1 MKKKQFKA
9 ESKKLLD
16 MMINSIYTNRE
27 IFLRELISNASD
39 ALDKLYYKSLTDSK
53 LNIKKE
59 DLEIRI
65 ELDKEARTI
74 TIRDNGIGMT
84 EEELENNL
92 GTIAKSGSELFKENN
107 ESAKDMQIIGQFG
120 VGFYSAFMVSKNVK
134 VISKSIDS
142 DKAYVWESTGADGFS
157 IEENERKENGTEIIL
172 YLKENAEE
180 ENYDEF
186 LENYTIERLIK
197 KYSDYISYPIIMQEE
212 KTEKDKDDKETTT
225 IEDKI
230 LNSRIPIWKK
240 DKKEVKEEEYQDF
253 YTDKFYDYEKPLRT
267 FRSVVEGKC
276 SFTSL
281 LFIPSHA
288 PYDYYTKEY
297 EKGLQLYSKGVLIM
311 DKCSDLLP
319 DYFSFVKGLV
329 DSEDISLNISRET
342 LQENHQIEAIAKGI
356 ESKIKKELETILKED
371 REQYETFFKNF
382 GNQLKYGIY
391 TSYGMKKDDLQ
402 DLLLYTSSKEK
413 KLVTLKEYVENM
425 TEKQESIYYAC
436 GETTDKIDLLPQ
448 VETVKEKGFEVLY
461 LTDYMDEFVFKV
473 MQEYDGKKFMN
484 VSNEAMDLDS
494 EEEKEALKK
503 ANEDNKKL
511 FEKMQEFLNNSVS
524 SIQFT
529 HRLKN
534 HPVCLTSKGDISVEM
549 EKVMNAMPTDQKV
562 KANVIMEI
570 NENHEISKKLEDLFK
585 KKDFDSIEKY
595 TKILYAQARLIEGL
609 SLENPTEIT
618 NLICEELSKQ

>member
-371 REQYETFFKNF
+371 REQYEAFFKNF

-473 MQEYDGKKFMN
+473 MQEYEGKKFMN
-484 VSNEAMDLDS
+484 VSNEAMDLYS

>member
-107 ESAKDMQIIGQFG
+107 ESDKDMQIIGQFG

-371 REQYETFFKNF
+371 REQYEAFFKNF

-473 MQEYDGKKFMN
+473 MQEYEGKKFMN

-494 EEEKEALKK
+494 EEEKEVLKK

-618 NLICEELSKQ
+618 NLICEELSK

>member
-618 NLICEELSKQ
+618 NLICEELSK

>member
-39 ALDKLYYKSLTDSK
+39 ALDKIYYNSLTNDA

-59 DLEIRI
+59 ELEIRI
-65 ELDKEARTI
+65 EIDKKARTL
-74 TIRDNGIGMT
+74 TICDNGIGMT

-92 GTIAKSGSELFKENN
+92 GTIARSGSELFKENN
-107 ESAKDMQIIGQFG
+107 ETSKDMQIIGQFG
-120 VGFYSAFMVSKNVK
+120 VGFYSAFMVAKNV
-134 VISKSIDS
+134 VVTSKSIDS
-142 DKAYVWESTGADGFS
+142 DKSYKWESTGTDGFS
-157 IEENERKENGTEIIL
+157 IMESDKKDNGTKIVL
-172 YLKENAEE
+172 YLKDNTEE

-197 KYSDYISYPIIMQEE
+197 KYSDYITYPIMMKEE
-212 KTEKDKDDKETTT
+212 KCEKDKEDKEIKTY
-225 IEDKI
+225 EDKT

-240 DKKEVKEEEYQDF
+240 EKQKVKEEEYQDF
-253 YTDKFYDYEKPLRT
+253 YADKFYDYEKPLRT

-311 DKCSDLLP
+311 EKCSDLLP
-319 DYFSFVKGLV
+319 DYYSFVKGLV

-342 LQENHQIEAIAKGI
+342 LQENHQIELIAKGI
-356 ESKIKKELETILKED
+356 ENKIKKELETMLKEE
-371 REQYETFFKNF
+371 REQYEKFFKDF
-382 GNQLKYGIY
+382 GTQLKYGIY
-391 TSYGMKKDDLQ
+391 NSYGMKKEDLQ

-413 KLVTLKEYVENM
+413 KMITLKEYIANCM
-425 TEKQESIYYAC
+425 EKQDTIYYAC
-436 GETTDKIDLLPQ
+436 GETIDKIDNLPQ
-448 VETVKEKGFEVLY
+448 VETVKEKGYEILY
-461 LTDYMDEFVFKV
+461 LTDYMDEFVLKV
-473 MQEYDGKKFMN
+473 MQEYDKKKFLN
-484 VSNEAMDLDS
+484 VSDENTNLDS

-503 ANEDNKKL
+503 SNEKNKKL
-511 FEKMQEFLNNSVS
+511 FDKMQEFVKENVS
-524 SIQFT
+524 GIQFT

-534 HPVCLTSKGDISVEM
+534 HPVCLTSKGNISVEM
-549 EKVMNAMPTDQKV
+549 EKVMNAMPTNEKV
-562 KANVIMEI
+562 KAEVILEI
-570 NENHEISKKLEDLFK
+570 NENHKIIKKLQDLFSK
-585 KKDFDSIEKY
+585 NDLEELEKY

-609 SLENPTEIT
+609 SLENPTEIS
-618 NLICEELSKQ
+618 NLICEVLAK

>member
-39 ALDKLYYKSLTDSK
+39 ALDKIYYNSLTNDA

-59 DLEIRI
+59 ELEIRI
-65 ELDKEARTI
+65 EIDKKARTL
-74 TIRDNGIGMT
+74 TICDNGIGMT

-92 GTIAKSGSELFKENN
+92 GTIARSGSELFKENN
-107 ESAKDMQIIGQFG
+107 ETSKDMQIIGQFG
-120 VGFYSAFMVSKNVK
+120 VGFYSAFMVAKNV
-134 VISKSIDS
+134 VVTSKSIDS
-142 DKAYVWESTGADGFS
+142 DKSYKWESTGTDGFS
-157 IEENERKENGTEIIL
+157 IMESDKKDNGTKIVL
-172 YLKENAEE
+172 YLKDNTEE

-197 KYSDYISYPIIMQEE
+197 KYSDYITYPIMMKEE
-212 KTEKDKDDKETTT
+212 KCEKDKEDKEIKTY
-225 IEDKI
+225 EDKT

-240 DKKEVKEEEYQDF
+240 EKQKVKEDEYQDF
-253 YTDKFYDYEKPLRT
+253 YADKFYDYEKPLRT

-311 DKCSDLLP
+311 EKCSDLLP
-319 DYFSFVKGLV
+319 DYYSFVKGLV

-342 LQENHQIEAIAKGI
+342 LQENHQIELIAKGI
-356 ESKIKKELETILKED
+356 ENKIKKELETMLKEE
-371 REQYETFFKNF
+371 REQYEKFFKDF
-382 GNQLKYGIY
+382 GTQLKYGIY
-391 TSYGMKKDDLQ
+391 NSYGMKKEDLQ

-413 KLVTLKEYVENM
+413 KMITLKEYIANCM
-425 TEKQESIYYAC
+425 EKQDTIYYAC
-436 GETTDKIDLLPQ
+436 GETIDKIDNLPQ
-448 VETVKEKGFEVLY
+448 VETVKEKGYEILY
-461 LTDYMDEFVFKV
+461 LTDYMDEFVLKV
-473 MQEYDGKKFMN
+473 MQEYDKKKFLN
-484 VSNEAMDLDS
+484 VSDENTNLDS

-503 ANEDNKKL
+503 SNEENKKL
-511 FEKMQEFLNNSVS
+511 FDKMQEFVKENVS
-524 SIQFT
+524 GIQFT

-534 HPVCLTSKGDISVEM
+534 HPVCLTSKGNISVEM
-549 EKVMNAMPTDQKV
+549 EKVMNAMPTNEKV
-562 KANVIMEI
+562 KAEVILEI
-570 NENHEISKKLEDLFK
+570 NENHEIIKKLQDLFSK
-585 KKDFDSIEKY
+585 NDLEELEKY

-609 SLENPTEIT
+609 SLENPTEIS
-618 NLICEELSKQ
+618 NLICEVLAK

>member
-371 REQYETFFKNF
+371 REQYEAFFKNF

-618 NLICEELSKQ
+618 NLICEELSK

>member
-371 REQYETFFKNF
+371 REQYEAFFKNF

-473 MQEYDGKKFMN
+473 MQEYEGKKFMN

-549 EKVMNAMPTDQKV
+549 EKVMNAMPTDEKV
-562 KANVIMEI
+562 KANVVMEI
-570 NENHEISKKLEDLFK
+570 NENHEISKKLEDLYK
-585 KKDFDSIEKY
+585 KKDFEAIEKY

-618 NLICEELSKQ
+618 NLICEELSK

>member
-16 MMINSIYTNRE
+16 MMINSIYTNKE

-39 ALDKLYYKSLTDSK
+39 ALDKLYYKSLTNSK
-53 LNIKKE
+53 LNMQKE

-65 ELDKEARTI
+65 DLDKDARTI
-74 TIRDNGIGMT
+74 MIRDNGIGMT

-92 GTIAKSGSELFKENN
+92 GTIAKSGSALFKENN
-107 ESAKDMQIIGQFG
+107 DSAKDMQIIGQFG
-120 VGFYSAFMVSKNVK
+120 VGFYSAFMVSKSVK
-134 VISKSIDS
+134 VTSKSVDS
-142 DKAYVWESTGADGFS
+142 EKAYVWESTGADGFS
-157 IEENERKENGTEIIL
+157 IEECEKKDNGTEIIL
-172 YLKENAEE
+172 YLKDNTEE

-186 LENYTIERLIK
+186 LENYTMERLIK
-197 KYSDYISYPIIMQEE
+197 KYSDYISYPIIMKEE
-212 KTEKDKDDKETTT
+212 KHEKDKDDKETTT

-240 DKKEVKEEEYQDF
+240 DKKDVKEEEYQDF

-356 ESKIKKELETILKED
+356 ESKIKKELENMLKED
-371 REQYETFFKNF
+371 REQYEGFFKNF

-391 TSYGMKKDDLQ
+391 TSYGMKKEDLQ

-425 TEKQESIYYAC
+425 LDNQETIYYAC

-448 VETVKEKGFEVLY
+448 VEAVKDKGFEVLY
-461 LTDYMDEFVFKV
+461 LTDYIDEFVFKI
-473 MQEYDGKKFMN
+473 MQEYSGKKFMN
-484 VSNEAMDLDS
+484 VSDEAINLDS
-494 EEEKEALKK
+494 DEEKEALKK
-503 ANEDNKKL
+503 ANENNKKL
-511 FEKMQEFLNNSVS
+511 FEKMQEFLSDNVS

-549 EKVMNAMPTDQKV
+549 EKVMNAMPTDEKV
-562 KANVIMEI
+562 KAKVVMEI
-570 NENHEISKKLEDLFK
+570 NENHEISKKLEDLYK
-585 KKDFDSIEKY
+585 KKDFDSIERY

-618 NLICEELSKQ
+618 NLICEELSK

>member
-39 ALDKLYYKSLTDSK
+39 ALDKIYYNSLTNDA

-59 DLEIRI
+59 ELEIRI
-65 ELDKEARTI
+65 EIDKKARTL
-74 TIRDNGIGMT
+74 TICDNGIGMT

-92 GTIAKSGSELFKENN
+92 GTIARSGSELFKENN
-107 ESAKDMQIIGQFG
+107 ETSKDMQIIGQFG
-120 VGFYSAFMVSKNVK
+120 VGFYSAFMVAKNV
-134 VISKSIDS
+134 VVTSKSIDS
-142 DKAYVWESTGADGFS
+142 DKSYKWESTGTDGFS
-157 IEENERKENGTEIIL
+157 IMESDKKDNGTKIVL
-172 YLKENAEE
+172 YLKDNTEE

-197 KYSDYISYPIIMQEE
+197 KYSDYITYPIMMKEE
-212 KTEKDKDDKETTT
+212 KCEKDKEDKEIKTY
-225 IEDKI
+225 EDKT

-240 DKKEVKEEEYQDF
+240 EKQKVKEEEYQDF
-253 YTDKFYDYEKPLRT
+253 YADKFYDYEKPLRT

-311 DKCSDLLP
+311 EKCSDLLP
-319 DYFSFVKGLV
+319 DYYSFVKGLV

-342 LQENHQIEAIAKGI
+342 LQENHQIELIAKGI
-356 ESKIKKELETILKED
+356 ENKIKKELETMLKEE
-371 REQYETFFKNF
+371 REQYEKFFKDF
-382 GNQLKYGIY
+382 GTQLKYGIY
-391 TSYGMKKDDLQ
+391 NSYGMKKEDLQ

-413 KLVTLKEYVENM
+413 KMITLKEYIANCM
-425 TEKQESIYYAC
+425 EKQDTIYYAC
-436 GETTDKIDLLPQ
+436 GETIDKIDNLPQ
-448 VETVKEKGFEVLY
+448 VETVKEKGYEILY
-461 LTDYMDEFVFKV
+461 LTDYMDEFVLKV
-473 MQEYDGKKFMN
+473 MQEYDKKKFLN
-484 VSNEAMDLDS
+484 VSDENTNLDS

-503 ANEDNKKL
+503 SNEENKKL
-511 FEKMQEFLNNSVS
+511 FDKMQEFVKENVS
-524 SIQFT
+524 GIQFT

-534 HPVCLTSKGDISVEM
+534 HPVCLTSKGNISVEM
-549 EKVMNAMPTDQKV
+549 EKVMNAMPTNEKV
-562 KANVIMEI
+562 KAEVILEI
-570 NENHEISKKLEDLFK
+570 NENHKIIKKLQDLFSK
-585 KKDFDSIEKY
+585 NDLEELEKY

-609 SLENPTEIT
+609 SLENPTEIS
-618 NLICEELSKQ
+618 NLICEVLAK

>member
-53 LNIKKE
+53 LNMQKE
-59 DLEIRI
+59 DLKIRI
-65 ELDKEARTI
+65 DLDKEARRI
-74 TIRDNGIGMT
+74 TIQDNGIGMT
-84 EEELENNL
+84 AEELENNL

-107 ESAKDMQIIGQFG
+107 DSAKDMQIIGQFG
-120 VGFYSAFMVSKNVK
+120 VGFYSAFMVSKNVR
-134 VISKSIDS
+134 VLSKSIDS

-157 IEENERKENGTEIIL
+157 IEECDKKNNGTEIIL
-172 YLKENAEE
+172 YLKDNTEE

-197 KYSDYISYPIIMQEE
+197 KYSDYIPYSIVMKEE
-212 KTEKDKDDKETTT
+212 KTEKDKDNKETTVL
-225 IEDKI
+225 EDKV
-230 LNSRIPIWKK
+230 LNSRIPIWKR

-253 YTDKFYDYEKPLRT
+253 YTDKFYDYEHPARI

-281 LFIPSHA
+281 LFIPAHA

-356 ESKIKKELETILKED
+356 ESKVKKELETMLKED
-371 REQYETFFKNF
+371 REQYEAFFKNF

-391 TSYGMKKDDLQ
+391 NSYGMKKEDLQ
-402 DLLLYTSSKEK
+402 DLLLFSSSKEK
-413 KLVTLKEYVENM
+413 KLVTLKEYVERM
-425 TEKQESIYYAC
+425 IEKQETIYYAC
-436 GETTDKIDLLPQ
+436 GETIEKCDLLPQ
-448 VETVKEKGFEVLY
+448 VETVKDKGFEILY
-461 LTDYMDEFVFKV
+461 LTDYMDEFVLKM
-473 MQEYDGKKFMN
+473 MQEYNGKKFMN
-484 VSNEAMDLDS
+484 VSDEAMDLDS

-503 ANEDNKKL
+503 SNEEYKKL
-511 FEKMQEFLNNSVS
+511 FEKMQEFLSGSVS

-534 HPVCLTSKGDISVEM
+534 HPVCLTSKGDMSVEM
-549 EKVMNAMPTDQKV
+549 EKVLNAMPTDQKV
-562 KANVIMEI
+562 KANVVMEI
-570 NENHEISKKLEDLFK
+570 NENHEISKKLEALYK
-585 KKDFDSIEKY
+585 KKDFAAIEKY

-618 NLICEELSKQ
+618 NLICEELAK

>member
-9 ESKKLLD
+9 ESKKILD
-16 MMINSIYTNRE
+16 MMINSIYTNKE

-53 LNIKKE
+53 LTIKKE

-65 ELDKEARTI
+65 LLDKEARTI
-74 TIRDNGIGMT
+74 TLSDNGIGMT

-92 GTIAKSGSELFKENN
+92 GTIAKSGSALFKENN
-107 ESAKDMQIIGQFG
+107 ETAKDMQIIGQFG
-120 VGFYSAFMVSKNVK
+120 VGFYSAFMIAKNVK
-134 VISKSIDS
+134 VESKSIESDS
-142 DKAYVWESTGADGFS
+142 AYTWESTGADGFS
-157 IEENERKENGTEIIL
+157 ITESERKNNGTEITL
-172 YLKENAEE
+172 YLKDNTEE

-197 KYSDYISYPIIMQEE
+197 KYSDYIAYPIIMKEE
-212 KTEKDKDDKETTT
+212 KKGDKEET
-225 IEDKI
+225 IVENKI
-230 LNSRIPIWKK
+230 LNSQIPIWKK

-253 YTDKFYDYEKPLRT
+253 YTDKFYDYEKPSRI

-356 ESKIKKELETILKED
+356 ESKIKKELETMLKED
-371 REQYETFFKNF
+371 RESYENFFKNF
-382 GNQLKYGIY
+382 GVQLKYGIY
-391 TSYGMKKDDLQ
+391 TSYGMKKEELQ

-413 KLVTLKEYVENM
+413 KAVTLKEYVENM
-425 TEKQESIYYAC
+425 KESQDKIYYAC
-436 GETTDKIDLLPQ
+436 GENIDKIDLLPQ
-448 VETVKEKGFEVLY
+448 VEAVKDKGFEILY

-473 MQEYDGKKFMN
+473 MQEYDGKKFIN
-484 VSNEAMDLDS
+484 VSDEAIDLNS

-503 ANEDNKKL
+503 ANESNKKL
-511 FEKMQEFLNNSVS
+511 FEKMQEVLKDSVS

-549 EKVMNAMPTDQKV
+549 EKVMNAMPNDQKV
-562 KANVIMEI
+562 KANVVMEI
-570 NENHEISKKLEDLFK
+570 NENHEISKKLEELYK
-585 KKDFDSIEKY
+585 KKDYESLTKY

-618 NLICEELSKQ
+618 NLICEELSK

>member
-371 REQYETFFKNF
+371 REQYEAFFKNF
-382 GNQLKYGIY
+382 GNQLKYGVY

-473 MQEYDGKKFMN
+473 MQEYEGKKFMN

-618 NLICEELSKQ
+618 NLICEELSK